1 MNKYEVVGVVGEGAY
16 GVVLKC
22 RDKNTGDVVAV
33 KKFKESDEDAVVRKT
48 TLREVKVLRSLKHE
62 NIVSLKV
69 RRVPAERLRRSP
81 REARASSN
89 IFLPLAA
96 PRPLARLTAPLR
108 PGPPGSRG
116 APAGV
121 SPPTDPRS
129 SSSITCRRRSVA
141 RASCTWCS
149 STSSATSWRCSS
161 PSPTG

>member
-69 RRVPAERLRRSP
+69 RRVPAERLRRAP
-81 REARASSN
+81 REAFASSN

-96 PRPLARLTAPLR
+96 PRPPARLTAPLR
-108 PGPPGSRG
+108 P
-116 APAGV
+116 APRPRRRLTA
-121 SPPTDPRS
+121 DRYPRS
-129 SSSITCRRRSVA
+129 SSSIARRRRSVA